1 MSEFT
6 REYLTRHGVP
16 EDQLDAIM
24 AGANRMASGRLAGFV
39 PQADVERRIQ
49 EALDKAARP
58 EPADPTDSEAYRAL
72 AAERD
77 MLRAIG
83 GAQFEGVKP
92 KFREQVFAMLDRS
105 EGARP
110 VAEQLEGIRRDYEE
124 YFVGESEKRRPQFGA
139 PVEGSMPRGDV
150 GAVQGFSDAWGF
162 VPQVRATPGY
172 GDRQGGLAALSAG
185 PRV

>member
-24 AGANRMASGRLAGFV
+24 AGANRMASERLAGFV
-39 PQADVERRIQ
+39 PQADVERRIR
-49 EALDKAARP
+49 EALAAST

-83 GAQFEGVKP
+83 GAEFEAVKP
-92 KFREQVFAMLDRS
+92 KFREQVFGMLERG

-124 YFVGESEKRRPQFGA
+124 YFVGETQPRRPQFGA

-162 VPQVRATPGY
+162 VPQK
-172 GDRQGGLAALSAG
+172 
-185 PRV
+185 